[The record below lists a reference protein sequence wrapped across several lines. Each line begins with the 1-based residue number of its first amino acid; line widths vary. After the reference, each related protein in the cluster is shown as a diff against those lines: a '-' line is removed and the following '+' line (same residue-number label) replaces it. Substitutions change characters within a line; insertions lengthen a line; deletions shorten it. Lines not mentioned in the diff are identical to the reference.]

1 MLAEDARSQLAD
13 RTRRGRVHKAR
24 QAALLPGASRAYGD
38 RSRPKDA
45 GLPPR
50 VDVHPEQAAVVRD
63 MFRWLL
69 QEPWTTRQMVK
80 RVNALKIPTCT
91 GQHSVWH
98 VARGRCM
105 LRNPIDTGQGYY
117 HSTTAG
123 VPRKETRRTLHP
135 RTDHDA
141 REPRPPEEWVPLTAP
156 ALISAE
162 TFAKAQEQLKQNQS
176 KARRASQPTA
186 QR

>member
-38 RSRPKDA
+38 RSRPKYA

-80 RVNALKIPTCT
+80 RVNALKSPTRT
-91 GQHSVWH
+91 GQHSGWH
-98 VARGRCM
+98 VASGRGM
-105 LRNPIDTGQGYY
+105 LRNPLSTGQGYY
-117 HSTTAG
+117 HSTKAG

-141 REPRPPEEWVPLTAP
+141 REPRPPEEWVPSTAP

-186 QR
+186 PR